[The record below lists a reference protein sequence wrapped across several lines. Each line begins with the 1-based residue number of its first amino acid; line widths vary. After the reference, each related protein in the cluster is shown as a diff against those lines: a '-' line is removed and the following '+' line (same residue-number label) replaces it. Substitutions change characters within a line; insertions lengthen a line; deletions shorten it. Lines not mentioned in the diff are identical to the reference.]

1 MRRKKTDVWMSSTLF
16 SSLDE
21 SYFCRLLKI
30 IFMLIKRILLLEAKK
45 LVLAE

>member
-21 SYFCRLLKI
+21 SYLCRLLKI
-30 IFMLIKRILLLEAKK
+30 VFIPIKRILLFEAKK